1 MTGGGAVSF
10 GSGPGSGSSKD
21 GGGGGKD
28 SGSSAGGLGDF
39 LVSVGVVRIGSSGGV
54 FFAVEGVVRVG
65 SSGGFWEPGVDL
77 GTRGGRLGASCV
89 DEGRVGKVGDPEDA
103 F

>member
-1 MTGGGAVSF
+1 MTGGGAVSS
-10 GSGPGSGSSKD
+10 GSGSGSSRD

-28 SGSSAGGLGDF
+28 SSAGGLGDF

-77 GTRGGRLGASCV
+77 RTRGGRLGASCV
-89 DEGRVGKVGDPEDA
+89 DGGRVGKVGDPEDA